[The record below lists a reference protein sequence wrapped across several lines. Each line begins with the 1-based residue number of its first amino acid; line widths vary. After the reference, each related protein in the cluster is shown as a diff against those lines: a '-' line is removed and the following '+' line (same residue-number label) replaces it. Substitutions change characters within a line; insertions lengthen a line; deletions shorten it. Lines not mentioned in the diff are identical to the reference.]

1 MKFEQVS
8 KYPDAVIPTRATI
21 GSAGY
26 DFTVAEDTACPAH
39 KVTYVPTGIKMQIDA
54 GYYLQL
60 ALRSSAP
67 KKFGVMMANS
77 IGIID
82 SDYYNNPDN
91 EGHIMFALIPI
102 GDEDV
107 LLGKGTKIGQGTI
120 MRYGLVDDDT
130 TTELRTGGFGS
141 TDLSDTFSH
150 LIFNLDATDLKD
162 VFEE

>member
-1 MKFEQVS
+1 MKFERVS
-8 KYPDAVIPTRATI
+8 AYPDAIIPVRATK

-26 DFTVAEDTACPAH
+26 DFTVAEDTTCPAH
-39 KVTYVPTGIKMQIDA
+39 KVTYVPTGIKMQIDDS
-54 GYYLQL
+54 YYLQL

-91 EGHIMFALIPI
+91 EGHIMFAIIPI

-107 LLGKGTKIGQGTI
+107 VLEKGTKIGQGTI
-120 MRYGLVDDDT
+120 MRYGLTDDDMV
-130 TTELRTGGFGS
+130 TELRTGGFGS

-150 LIFNLDATDLKD
+150 LIFNLNSNDLTET
-162 VFEE
+162 FEE